1 MTPRAILVAL
11 GSLPRYAATMSLG
24 ILVSCHGT
32 VSNVEDMPAFINNIR
47 RGRPAPPE
55 LIAEV
60 KHRFHLI
67 GGSPLMAI
75 TAAQAR
81 ALESRLGIP
90 VAVSGRLWHPYPKE
104 VLPELVAQGIR
115 TLISLPLAPQS
126 VDIYHAVI
134 REAATRHPEL
144 NMHYVPA
151 WGMEPAFIDAL
162 CETIDETL
170 VGIDPDEAKKI
181 PIVLSAHSLPK
192 RVIDMG
198 DLYEKQFREMAGA
211 VAARFEARGFSTRIA
226 FQSQG
231 ASNEPWLGPD
241 LVETFGELAQTGAR
255 TVLIAPIGFVAEHVE
270 TLYDLDIEA
279 PNLAKKAGIER
290 LLRAKAVGDRPRFID
305 ALETVVRR
313 ILPA

>member
-1 MTPRAILVAL
+1 
-11 GSLPRYAATMSLG
+11 MSTAV
-24 ILVSCHGT
+24 LVSCHGT
-32 VSNVEDMPAFINNIR
+32 VSNVDDVPAFINNIR

-60 KHRFHLI
+60 KHRFQLI

-81 ALESRLGIP
+81 ALEARLGIE
-90 VAVSGRLWHPYPKE
+90 VVVSARLWHPYPKE
-104 VLPELVAQGIR
+104 VLPKLVEQGVR

-126 VDIYHAVI
+126 VEIYHAVI
-134 REAATRHPEL
+134 REAAAHYPEL
-144 NMHYVPA
+144 RLECVPA
-151 WGMEPAFIDAL
+151 WGMEPAFLDAL
-162 CETIDETL
+162 AETIDEAL
-170 VGIDPDEAKKI
+170 AGIDPSEATKI

-192 RVIDMG
+192 RVIDAG

-211 VAARFEARGFSTRIA
+211 VAVRFESRGFTTRVA

-241 LVETFGELAQTGAR
+241 LPETFADLARAGAR

-279 PNLAKKAGIER
+279 PNIAKKAGIER

-313 ILPA
+313 VLPV